1 MQKVEIDEL
10 LFKVEKPGQYLGN
23 EINSSHKTVN
33 ENTIR
38 YCACFPDVYEIGMS
52 HLGTQI
58 LYNLINTVEDVYCER
73 VFAPANDLEKLMRE
87 KQVPL
92 FALES
97 RNALRYFDF
106 LGFTLQYE
114 LSYTNILN
122 MLNLAR
128 VPIYSKDRSESEPLV
143 IVGGPC
149 AYNCEP
155 IADFVDIV
163 ILGEAEEVII
173 EVLEIYKQQ
182 KQIGYNKKKFL
193 EKIVSLQ
200 GVYIPSFYEV
210 DYLSDGR
217 INKVYPVNTHTPKS
231 VKKRIINDLENVF
244 YPEKLIVP
252 FVNIVHNRVMLEIF
266 RGCSRGCRFCQ
277 AGMIYRPVREK
288 SVNKLCELAGE
299 LLESTGYEEISL
311 SSLSASDYTSL
322 QELVSKLIETHEKDR
337 VGISLPSLR
346 LDNLTFEIIKEIQKV
361 RKTSLTFA
369 PEAGSQRLRDVVN
382 KGLTEEDLLNAVRN
396 AFELGWSTVKL
407 YFMIGL
413 PTEDMK
419 DIEEIKNL
427 GFKVVEEY
435 NKVDKEKRS
444 KGLRVTVSAS
454 TFIPKPF
461 TPFQWEAQDDMSKTI
476 EKQQFMKEIINHRN
490 ITFNYHDVKASFL
503 EGVFARGDRRLSK
516 VIEVAVRNGC
526 KFDGWRD
533 HFDFE
538 KWMDAFNECE
548 IDPLFYARQR
558 CYDEKL
564 PWDHIDVGITK
575 KFLISENEKSKKE
588 EITPDCRELCSACG
602 INVDYKGGDC

>member
-23 EINSSHKTVN
+23 EINSIHKIIS

-58 LYNLINTVEDVYCER
+58 LYHLINSIEDIYCER
-73 VFAPANDLEKLMRE
+73 AFAPTNDLEELMRE
-87 KQVPL
+87 KQTPL

-97 RNALRYFDF
+97 RHALKNFDF

-122 MLNLAR
+122 MLDLAE
-128 VPIYSKDRSESEPLV
+128 VPIYSKDRNENDPLV

-163 ILGEAEEVII
+163 ILGEAEEVIV
-173 EVLEIYKQQ
+173 EVMEIYKNH
-182 KQIGYNKKKFL
+182 KQSEYNKQKLL
-193 EKIVSLQ
+193 EKIASLQ

-217 INKVYPVNTHTPKS
+217 IDKVYSVNEHAPD
-231 VKKRIINDLENVF
+231 VVNKRVISDLENVF

-252 FVNIVHNRVMLEIF
+252 YVNIVHNRVMLEIF
-266 RGCSRGCRFCQ
+266 RGCTRGCRFCQ
-277 AGMIYRPVREK
+277 AGMVYRPVREK
-288 SVNKLCELAGE
+288 SVDKLCELATK
-299 LLESTGYEEISL
+299 LLSSTGYEEISL
-311 SSLSASDYTSL
+311 SSLSSSDYTSL
-322 QELVSKLIETHEKDR
+322 QELVSKLIDNHEKDR

-346 LDNLTFEIIKEIQKV
+346 LDNITFEIIKEIQKV
-361 RKTSLTFA
+361 RKTGLTFA
-369 PEAGSQRLRDVVN
+369 PEAGSQRLRDVIN
-382 KGLTEEDLLNAVRN
+382 KGITEEDLLNAVRN

-413 PTEDMK
+413 PTES
-419 DIEEIKNL
+419 IEDVETIRDL
-427 GFKVVEEY
+427 GFKVAAEYRKVEAA
-435 NKVDKEKRS
+435 KRG
-444 KGLRVTVSAS
+444 KGLKVTLSAS

-461 TPFQWEAQDDMSKTI
+461 TPFQWEAQDDMDKTVQ
-476 EKQQFMKEIINHRN
+476 KQQLLKQLINHRQ
-490 ITFNYHDVKASFL
+490 ITFNYHDVKTSFL
-503 EGVFARGDRRLSK
+503 EGVFARGDRRLAK
-516 VIEVAVRNGC
+516 VIEVAVKNGC

-538 KWMDAFNECE
+538 KWMNAFIECG
-548 IDPLFYARQR
+548 IDPLFYIRQR
-558 CYDEKL
+558 EYDETL
-564 PWDHIDVGITK
+564 PWDHIDVGIIK

-588 EITPDCRELCSACG
+588 EITLDCRELCSACG